1 MGMVVIESV
10 IWLFAFMILFF
21 ILAQI
26 LKDNSIVD
34 VAWGMGFML
43 VALTTFFRYSNPNPR
58 KILPTTLIILWG
70 FRLVIYILSRKKG
83 EDYRYK
89 AFREKWRRY
98 FFIKSF
104 FFIFIFQGML
114 LLIIAYPIM
123 MVNGSPTLPLGIFD
137 ILGVVIFSVG
147 FFFETTAD
155 YQMARFKKDPAN
167 KGKLMTRGLW
177 QYSRHPNYFGEATT
191 WWGIFCFALPFPY
204 GWTTVISPLL
214 ITSTLLFF
222 SGVPLLEKKYRDR
235 EDFRE
240 YKKTTPVF
248 FPLPRRSGPAKNLPG
263 K

>member
-43 VALTTFFRYSNPNPR
+43 VALATFFRYSSPNPR
-58 KILPTTLIILWG
+58 KILLTTLIILWG

-89 AFREKWRRY
+89 AFREKWQRH

-104 FFIFIFQGML
+104 FYIFIFQGIL

-123 MVNGSPTLPLGIFD
+123 KVNGSPALPLGIFD
-137 ILGVVIFSVG
+137 ILGVVIFSMG
-147 FFFETTAD
+147 FFFETAAD

-177 QYSRHPNYFGEATT
+177 QYSRHPNYFGEATI

-204 GWTTVISPLL
+204 GWTTGIGPLL

-222 SGVPLLEKKYRDR
+222 SGVPMLEKKYENRA
-235 EDFRE
+235 DFRE
-240 YKKTTPVF
+240 YKKTTSVF
-248 FPLPRRSGPAKNLPG
+248 FPLPRRSGPAKTTG
-263 K
+263 